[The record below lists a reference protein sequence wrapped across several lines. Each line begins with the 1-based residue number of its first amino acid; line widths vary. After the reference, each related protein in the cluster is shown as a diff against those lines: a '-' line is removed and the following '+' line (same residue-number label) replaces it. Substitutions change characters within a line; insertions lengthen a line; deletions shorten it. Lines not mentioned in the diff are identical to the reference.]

1 MKTSTLLQ
9 SICAIVALQ
18 ASVVGPS
25 ALAQTTTITN
35 GITGITVT
43 SSGHQYLADRAGSMT
58 LTIQAVYKGTV
69 GHLGVRLVA
78 PAVTNAKWTFQSASG
93 TTVQPVAGDVS
104 PWEFSFT
111 TTPTSPVTF
120 TVTLNYAN
128 DLADPNDGVVSSEL
142 FTAYA
147 LQGNQVATDAH
158 GASIQTTLTLTEA
171 VYHTADTNQNMR
183 LGLDELLR
191 VVQIYNTRNAN
202 VRTGAYVLDAILGY
216 VPDPSVATPV
226 APATPHSADT
236 NKDGAINLMELM
248 RVFELCA
255 YAPSTAAG
263 RTGEYHADSTGVDGF
278 APGP

>member
-43 SSGHQYLADRAGSMT
+43 SSGHQYLADRSGSVT
-58 LTIQAVYKGTV
+58 LTIQSVYKGTV

-78 PAVTNAKWTFQSASG
+78 PAATNTKWTFQSASG

-111 TTPTSPVTF
+111 TTPTSPVNF
-120 TVTLNYAN
+120 TVTLNYAK

-142 FTAYA
+142 FTVYA
-147 LQGNQVATDAH
+147 LQGNQIATDAH

-171 VYHTADTNQNMR
+171 VYHTADTNLNMR

-202 VRTGAYVLDAILGY
+202 VRTGAYDASY
-216 VPDPSVATPV
+216 APDPSVATPV
-226 APATPHSADT
+226 PPATAHSADT

-255 YAPSTAAG
+255 YAPSTTAG